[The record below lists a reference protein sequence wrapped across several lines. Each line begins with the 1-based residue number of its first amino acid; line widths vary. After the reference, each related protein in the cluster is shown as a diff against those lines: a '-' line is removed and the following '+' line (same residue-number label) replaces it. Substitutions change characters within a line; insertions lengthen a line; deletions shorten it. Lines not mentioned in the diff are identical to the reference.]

1 MTVRQDKVNSLL
13 QREIS
18 AFLVESKPDGISG
31 LVTILGVDT
40 SPDLESAKVF
50 FSVVGQEFEEVAEI
64 LRKNI
69 YEIQGELLRKLIM
82 RKVPRITFIPDHSG
96 EYARHISD
104 LIAKLHKNDPSP
116 RSEE

>member
-18 AFLVESKPDGISG
+18 AFLVEYKPEGITG
-31 LVTILGVDT
+31 LVTIIGVDV

-50 FSVVGQEFEEVAEI
+50 FSVVGQDFEGVAEI
-64 LRKNI
+64 LQKNI

-96 EYARHISD
+96 EYARRISD
-104 LIAKLHKNDPSP
+104 LIVKLRKNDASP